1 MKFPKSIMVNVNQEN
16 NGREYLSIIPDGELV
31 DCCTTGDIV
40 AFYELKFKQLV
51 EKTVKLK
58 EVK

>member
-1 MKFPKSIMVNVNQEN
+1 MVNVNQES
-16 NGREYLSIIPDGELV
+16 NGTEYLSIIPDGELV
-31 DCCTTGDIV
+31 DCCATGDIV

-51 EKTVKLK
+51 EKTVTLK